1 MSEVSYKLI
10 MEAKIFI
17 EYRDAKRTSRL
28 QIPIFYSSWWLQG
41 LVFPVQLD
49 TWRPQ
54 IAVPRWGWIAGNWL
68 DLHPFV
74 SKTDTCRFS
83 AITLRAMKPIFFFFL
98 KIKSETN
105 REMEKHHSWM
115 TLMLIFV
122 QLIVVCEI
130 SLPVNNQYLLKWG
143 SHESSSPSHP
153 VD

>member
-28 QIPIFYSSWWLQG
+28 QIPIFCSSWWLQG

-54 IAVPRWGWIAGNWL
+54 IAVPRWGWKARNWL

-83 AITLRAMKPIFFFFL
+83 AITLRAMKPIFIFFENQEWD
-98 KIKSETN
+98 KQRDGETSFMN
-105 REMEKHHSWM
+105 DC
-115 TLMLIFV
+115 LMLIFV

-130 SLPVNNQYLLKWG
+130 SIPVNNRYLLK
-143 SHESSSPSHP
+143 
-153 VD
+153 